1 MTSPC
6 CSKYHMPFHE
16 SELYFVQI
24 AIVGKCSQK
33 WLDKGLIIFT
43 KSLLFLKMGISG
55 IFFFIF
61 VFSIQLIVNVQC
73 KCLSMTG
80 IKPRASENGS
90 DCYTNWATTTA
101 QAICYFVIWDSICC
115 CFREERNVNKCAK
128 KREENWVR
136 KLRQRIFT
144 YFLRASVT
152 LAMADLLYGQFRYSM
167 TSKHEVNHTVIL
179 PLVNKVKNTYFL
191 EKEALSSMSGLTGLY
206 SVAWL
211 HANNNILFMSGHQP
225 CSCTSLYE
233 VSECSQSSHYLL
245 GIKVCVKDRER

>member
-1 MTSPC
+1 MDSSASLHIFKNGPFPC
-6 CSKYHMPFHE
+6 Y
-16 SELYFVQI
+16 
-24 AIVGKCSQK
+24 
-33 WLDKGLIIFT
+33 
-43 KSLLFLKMGISG
+43 
-55 IFFFIF
+55 FFFIF

-90 DCYTNWATTTA
+90 DRYTNWATTTA

-191 EKEALSSMSGLTGLY
+191 EKEALSSVWFDWFIFSSLTT
-206 SVAWL
+206 
-211 HANNNILFMSGHQP
+211 
-225 CSCTSLYE
+225 C
-233 VSECSQSSHYLL
+233 
-245 GIKVCVKDRER
+245 K